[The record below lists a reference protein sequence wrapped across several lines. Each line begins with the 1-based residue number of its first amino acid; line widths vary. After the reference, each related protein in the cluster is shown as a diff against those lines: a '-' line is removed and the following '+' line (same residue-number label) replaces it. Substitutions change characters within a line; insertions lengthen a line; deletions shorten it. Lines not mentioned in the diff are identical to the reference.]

1 MLKIGVAS
9 SDITPAVGTKLYGH
23 FRSDLRSTGI
33 YSNLYAKALVL
44 DDGSEKAVMVV
55 CDLCAVS
62 ADFVASA
69 RERIER
75 LTGINGKNV
84 MISCT
89 HTHSGPGSMFVRVVG
104 KIDEAYLDQ
113 LSKKVAGT
121 IYLASQNAKEA
132 SIGLGVGIEQLA
144 ASRRVRWPDGSI
156 RFDWLDPHVRPKE
169 PIDDELKVLTAR
181 DGDGKAIA
189 VVVNYA
195 CHPTTMSGNSF
206 NLISSDFPG
215 VATSV
220 IEKVEGD
227 RTMALFFNGAFG
239 DTQPRNDLVPG
250 CGHDTE
256 VKGDEITRTLGTLLG
271 AAALR
276 LSKVTSTNPGASIQ
290 VRSEKIRAPLE
301 KVPIEGEIEGIM
313 QAEHQRLLLSD
324 AGERFWL
331 KIKLDWYDYLLEQYG
346 IGRKFNSH
354 EDLEVQAMRIG
365 DIYLVGLPGEVF
377 SHIGLEIKRRAR
389 ELGMDKVLVVAL
401 ANGCP
406 GYVPSEEDYTIAPL
420 GKRGYELEGS
430 YMLDGRP
437 LVATGT
443 STLMIEA
450 AVRLIE
456 GIKAI

>member
-1 MLKIGVAS
+1 MDMLKIGVAS
-9 SDITPAVGTKLYGH
+9 SDITPAVGTELYGH

-33 YSNLYAKALVL
+33 HSNLYAKALVL
-44 DDGSEKAVMVV
+44 DDGGEKAVMVA

-62 ADFVASA
+62 ADFVVSA
-69 RERIER
+69 RERIEG

-113 LSKKVAGT
+113 LAKKIAGT
-121 IYLASQNAKEA
+121 IYLASRNAKAA
-132 SIGLGVGIEQLA
+132 SIGLGVGMEQLA
-144 ASRRVRWPDGSI
+144 ASRRVKWPDGSI

-169 PIDDELKVLTAR
+169 PIDDELKVFTAR

-220 IEKVEGD
+220 IERAEGD
-227 RTMALFFNGAFG
+227 GTMALFFNGAFG
-239 DTQPRNDLVPG
+239 DTQPRNDLVPD
-250 CGHDTE
+250 HNIE
-256 VKGDEITRTLGTLLG
+256 VKGDEITQTLGTLLG

-276 LSKVTSTNPGASIQ
+276 LSKVTSTSPGASIQ
-290 VRSEKIRAPLE
+290 VRSETIRAPLE
-301 KVPIEGEIEGIM
+301 KVPTEGEIEGLM
-313 QAEHQRLLLSD
+313 QTERQRLLPSD

-331 KIKLDWYDYLLEQYG
+331 KIKLDWYDFLLEQYG
-346 IGRKFNSH
+346 RKFNTY
-354 EDLEVQAMRIG
+354 EDLEVQVMRIG
-365 DIYLVGLPGEVF
+365 DTYLVGLPGEVF
-377 SHIGLEIKRRAR
+377 SHIGLEIKSRAHK
-389 ELGMDKVLVVAL
+389 LGTDKVIVIAL

-406 GYVPSEEDYTIAPL
+406 GYVPAEEDYTIAPL

-437 LVATGT
+437 LVASGT
-443 STLMIEA
+443 SPLMIEA

-456 GIKAI
+456 KTKA